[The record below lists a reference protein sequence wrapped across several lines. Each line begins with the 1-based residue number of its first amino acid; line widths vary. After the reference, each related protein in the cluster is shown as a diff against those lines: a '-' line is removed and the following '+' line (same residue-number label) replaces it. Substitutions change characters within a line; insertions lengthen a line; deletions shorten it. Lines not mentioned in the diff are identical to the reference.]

1 MAIENK
7 IKQYRI
13 DKGLS
18 QNDLAEK
25 LYVTRQAVSKWELG
39 KAIPD
44 IDTIK
49 KLTVIFECNIED
61 LMELDNVNYAIN
73 YNIVKLNQVNRLQ
86 KIMIMVMAA
95 IMVILLV
102 LAITFP
108 IVIMSKDA
116 TDKGVPRGVVGV
128 YLEVNGDGKMDISE
142 IHDKRKDNA
151 YISINTKLTYYEF
164 NTHNI
169 ELFTT
174 IDGTSDE
181 NSDDYNNE
189 KFVDGHKW
197 IDVICTFTFQVKEGE
212 LPLIDIWELIYDN
225 GQLENRYA
233 GFVYFRG
240 STDMIGQIINDKVN
254 NKGAYFYIKLV
265 KKTEQTTTVI

>member
-13 DKGLS
+13 NKGLS
-18 QNDLAEK
+18 QNDLAER

-44 IDTIK
+44 IETIK
-49 KLTVIFECNIED
+49 KLTEIFECNIED
-61 LMELDNVNYAIN
+61 LIELDNVNYAIN
-73 YNIVKLNQVNRLQ
+73 DNIVKLNQVNRLQ

-108 IVIMSKDA
+108 IVIMSKDVTGNA
-116 TDKGVPRGVVGV
+116 IPRGVVGV
-128 YLEVNGDGKMDISE
+128 YLEVNGNGKMDISE
-142 IHDKRKDNA
+142 MNDKRDDNA
-151 YISINTKLTYYEF
+151 YISLNTKLNYYEF
-164 NTHNI
+164 NSHNI

-174 IDGTSDE
+174 IDGTSDN

-197 IDVICTFTFQVKEGE
+197 IDVFCTFTFKVKEGE
-212 LPLIDIWELIYDN
+212 SPLIDIWELIYDK
-225 GQLENRYA
+225 GELKNRYA

-240 STDMIGQIINDKVN
+240 STDIIGQIINDKVN
-254 NKGAYFYIKLV
+254 NKGTYFYIKLV
-265 KKTEQTTTVI
+265 KKTEQSTTVI

>member
-18 QNDLAEK
+18 QNDLAER

-44 IDTIK
+44 IETIK
-49 KLTVIFECNIED
+49 KLTEIFECNIED

-73 YNIVKLNQVNRLQ
+73 DNIVKLNQVNRLQ
-86 KIMIMVMAA
+86 KIMIMVMAT

-116 TDKGVPRGVVGV
+116 TGNALPRGVVGV

-142 IHDKRKDNA
+142 LHDKREDNA
-151 YISINTKLTYYEF
+151 YISLNTKLNYYEF

-174 IDGTSDE
+174 IDGTSDN

-197 IDVICTFTFQVKEGE
+197 IDVFCTFTFQVKEGE
-212 LPLIDIWELIYDN
+212 LPLVDIWELIYDN
-225 GQLENRYA
+225 GELRNRYA

-254 NKGAYFYIKLV
+254 NKGTYFYIKLV
-265 KKTEQTTTVI
+265 KNTEQATTVI